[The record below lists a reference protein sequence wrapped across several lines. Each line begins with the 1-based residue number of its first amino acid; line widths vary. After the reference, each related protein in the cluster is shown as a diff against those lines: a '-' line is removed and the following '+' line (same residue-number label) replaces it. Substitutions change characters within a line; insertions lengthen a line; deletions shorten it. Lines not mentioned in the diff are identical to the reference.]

1 MNGTNWDDLFSDS
14 ARLDGVPVSELLSAY
29 YDGELPAE
37 QRLRVE
43 AWLEEHPKGREILA
57 QFSELSSLVG
67 GAAVLSSQEQQQ
79 VAAQSLQNRVLS
91 RVASPPETAPR
102 VGPSWMRWGAAL
114 LAVAA
119 TLTLVVFLVPPG
131 NLNQP
136 VAMNA
141 APQNAPFPDAA
152 TAPAEIMDSKGEGP
166 GLFHKAAVT
175 VRGQAEP
182 APAPMADEA
191 LPAPKMAADSVPT
204 RSPAPAPAVG
214 SAPTRSLPEPAP
226 SPLAAP
232 PSPSPGFAPSP
243 KIAMESPQGSPSG
256 GARGPGKAAAR
267 QVAPGAAAGASAAAP
282 NLPRLAPGTRVD
294 PGEIIHHLATQG
306 DEAVV
311 IEYTVVDVRKA
322 AGELEVL
329 LRKRGIETLPAVD
342 RESGE
347 SLPKKGDAGNKEA
360 GSETGMFA
368 IYVEA
373 DNDQLAAALKEFR
386 AQPSSLEV
394 VESQVAAKR
403 AEEKSKDAATAPKNG
418 AGQKPGDGGDEA
430 AEVARSQVAKPQSGQ
445 SLAGQQQDAR
455 EQAYQVPFPI
465 SRTEAQQIPRRSQ
478 KMVKQQGYGDYLLE
492 QRRVAEPKG
501 ETAETANRVL
511 IVIQAEDA
519 EKM

>member
-29 YDGELPAE
+29 YDGELPAD

-91 RVASPPETAPR
+91 RVASPPAAAPR

-119 TLTLVVFLVPPG
+119 TLTFVVFLVPPG
-131 NLNQP
+131 NPNQP
-136 VAMNA
+136 VAMKA

-152 TAPAEIMDSKGEGP
+152 TAPAEVTDSKADGS
-166 GLFHKAAVT
+166 GLLRKAAVT
-175 VRGQAEP
+175 VRGQAES
-182 APAPMADEA
+182 AAAPMADEA
-191 LPAPKMAADSVPT
+191 TPAPKMAADSVPT
-204 RSPAPAPAVG
+204 RSVAPG

-226 SPLAAP
+226 SPLPAP
-232 PSPSPGFAPSP
+232 PSPSPAFAPSP
-243 KIAMESPQGSPSG
+243 KMAMEPAKGAPSG
-256 GARGPGKAAAR
+256 GSREPAKGAAR
-267 QVAPGAAAGASAAAP
+267 QIAPGAVAGASAAP
-282 NLPRLAPGTRVD
+282 SSLPRLAPGTRVD

-329 LRKRGIETLPAVD
+329 LRKRGIEPLPAVD

-347 SLPKKGDAGNKEA
+347 SQPKKGDAGNKEA

-386 AQPSSLEV
+386 AQPSSLDV
-394 VESQVAAKR
+394 VDSQVAAKR

-418 AGQKPGDGGDEA
+418 AGQKPGSGGSEA
-430 AEVARSQVAKPQSGQ
+430 PAAAQSPLAQSQLAQTQ
-445 SLAGQQQDAR
+445 AGQAYEGR

-501 ETAETANRVL
+501 EAAEAAGRVL

>member
-67 GAAVLSSQEQQQ
+67 GAAVLSSQEQKQ
-79 VAAQSLQNRVLS
+79 VAAQSLQDKVLS
-91 RVASPPETAPR
+91 RVTSASPAAAPR
-102 VGPSWMRWGAAL
+102 IGSSWQRWGAAL

-131 NLNQP
+131 RVNTP

-141 APQNAPFPDAA
+141 APGPQNAPLPDVAV
-152 TAPAEIMDSKGEGP
+152 TSAEIADAKGDGA
-166 GLFHKAAVT
+166 GLLHKAAIT

-182 APAPMADEA
+182 ATAPMADEA
-191 LPAPKMAADSVPT
+191 FPAPKMAADSVPT
-204 RSPAPAPAVG
+204 RSAIPG
-214 SAPTRSLPEPAP
+214 PTRSLPEAAP
-226 SPLAAP
+226 TPFSAP
-232 PSPSPGFAPSP
+232 PSPSPAFAPSP
-243 KIAMESPQGSPSG
+243 KMAMESPQGAASG
-256 GARGPGKAAAR
+256 GNRSPAKGAVQ
-267 QVAPGAAAGASAAAP
+267 QVAPGAAAAGVAPASG
-282 NLPRLAPGTRVD
+282 LPRLAPGTRVD

-329 LRKRGIETLPAVD
+329 LRKRGIETLQTVD

-347 SLPKKGDAGNKEA
+347 AQPKKGNAGNKEST
-360 GSETGMFA
+360 GETGMFA

-386 AQPSSLEV
+386 AQPSALEV
-394 VESQVAAKR
+394 IDSQLVAKR
-403 AEEKSKDAATAPKNG
+403 AEEKSKDAATFSKNG
-418 AGQKPGDGGDEA
+418 AGEKPGNPDSEA
-430 AEVARSQVAKPQSGQ
+430 PAVAQSPLAQSQAGRSQLAQPQDGR
-445 SLAGQQQDAR
+445 D
-455 EQAYQVPFPI
+455 QAYQVPFPI
-465 SRTEAQQIPRRSQ
+465 SRTEAEQIPRRSQ

-501 ETAETANRVL
+501 EAAEAAGRVL